1 MSSSSS
7 QDQRPLSPHLQVYKP
22 MLTTAMSI
30 MHRITGVVLY
40 FGSFLI
46 VWWLVAAAS
55 GASYF
60 SMVDGF
66 FGSWFG
72 RLILFGYTWTLIHHA
87 IGGVRHLI
95 WDTGRGFELAAV
107 EWMAR
112 ANLAGSV
119 GLTILLWII
128 GYSVR

>member
-30 MHRITGVVLY
+30 VHRITGVALY
-40 FGSFLI
+40 FGSLL
-46 VWWLVAAAS
+46 VAWWLVAAAS
-55 GASYF
+55 GSDYF
-60 SMVDGF
+60 SLVNGF
-66 FGSWFG
+66 LGSWFG
-72 RLILFGYTWTLIHHA
+72 RIILFGYTWALIHHA

-95 WDTGRGFELAAV
+95 WDTGRGFELDTV

-112 ANLAGSV
+112 ANLIGST
-119 GLTILLWII
+119 GLTVLLWII

>member
-30 MHRITGVVLY
+30 THRMTGVALY
-40 FGSFLI
+40 FGSLL
-46 VWWLVAAAS
+46 VAWWLVAAAA
-55 GASYF
+55 GPDYF
-60 SMVDGF
+60 SMVNGF

-72 RLILFGYTWTLIHHA
+72 RIILFGYTWAAIHHA
-87 IGGVRHLI
+87 LGGLRHLI
-95 WDTGRGFELAAV
+95 WDTGRGFELPTV
-107 EWMAR
+107 EWMAK
-112 ANLAGSV
+112 ANLAGSI
-119 GLTILLWII
+119 GLTVLLWVI